1 MEDVQS
7 VSLELYWG
15 RERNAVEAHGKGTYS
30 RCRVEDWNDEEGF
43 LWEVTYKLRPEKWT
57 RLIGEDRKKCA
68 RPKKKHS
75 EEAWSE
81 NVAFKELIEVDMTG
95 GGRRE

>member
-1 MEDVQS
+1 MNQAN
-7 VSLELYWG
+7 
-15 RERNAVEAHGKGTYS
+15 R
-30 RCRVEDWNDEEGF
+30 
-43 LWEVTYKLRPEKWT
+43 
-57 RLIGEDRKKCA
+57 GEQKKCA
-68 RPKKKHS
+68 RPKKKRS